1 MLLAGPDGNAWFDAA
16 PAAAARFTGLQL
28 EAHRIVDDGF
38 TAAYGLSSSGATL
51 VRPDG
56 FVAWRANSSGGDPG
70 AELARVLSTILAR
83 A

>member
-1 MLLAGPDGNAWFDAA
+1 VLLAGPDGNTWFDAA
-16 PAAAARFTGLQL
+16 PAAAERFTGLQL

-38 TAAYGLSSSGATL
+38 TAAYGISSSGATL

-56 FVAWRANSSGGDPG
+56 FIGWRAKSSGRDPG
-70 AELARVLSTILAR
+70 AELTRVLSTILAR